1 MPNPI
6 KEYGIEDSNAF
17 SVKSFNILF
26 LKNVY
31 ICIFWKN
38 IQK

>member
-6 KEYGIEDSNAF
+6 REYGIENSTAF

-26 LKNVY
+26 LKNAY
-31 ICIFWKN
+31 ICISWKN